1 MKHKTSFCF
10 SELGTTGGRVL
21 LDDDGLAART
31 HVAVD
36 LVADLD
42 PKISMI
48 PEIKT
53 VDTGHSTTQH
63 LLLGR
68 GNGSGQLADPV
79 LAGTG

>member
-48 PEIKT
+48 PEIKP
-53 VDTGHSTTQH
+53 VDTKI
-63 LLLGR
+63 
-68 GNGSGQLADPV
+68 AE
-79 LAGTG
+79 